1 VALGQRVGLTKEQ
14 IEGLANYST
23 NPAYSELERLVI
35 RYAEQLTREVD
46 TDEALHAELK
56 KHLSDRELVELA
68 VTVATANFTNRM
80 NESLK
85 TDLEH

>member
-1 VALGQRVGLTKEQ
+1 MGLTKTQ
-14 IEGLANYST
+14 LDGLANNAA

-35 RYAEQLTREVD
+35 RYAEQLTTKVD

-68 VTVATANFTNRM
+68 ATVATANFTNRI

>member
-1 VALGQRVGLTKEQ
+1 MGLTKAQ
-14 IEGLANYST
+14 IDGLVNNAA

-35 RYAEQLTREVD
+35 RYAEQLTTKVD

-56 KHLSDRELVELA
+56 KHLSDLELVELA
-68 VTVATANFTNRM
+68 ATVATANFTNRI

-85 TDLEH
+85 TELEH